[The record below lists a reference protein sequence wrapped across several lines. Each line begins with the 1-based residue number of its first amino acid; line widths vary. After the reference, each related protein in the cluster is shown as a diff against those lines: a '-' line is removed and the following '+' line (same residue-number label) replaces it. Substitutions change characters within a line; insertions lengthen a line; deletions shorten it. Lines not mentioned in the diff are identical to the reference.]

1 MNNHECSKHSFSCK
15 GKEVFFL
22 KALSMVCVHI
32 YGCGSYSSEQANGIK
47 VEDLSD

>member
-1 MNNHECSKHSFSCK
+1 MSAQSIPFLVK
-15 GKEVFFL
+15 GRKFFFL